1 MGWRTHEVFN
11 QVDELTDYDLFAT
24 DPALVAAVERS
35 GAGWAAADLSDYG
48 AVLGRAQTWRLAC
61 EANRYTP
68 ELDRYDARGRR
79 IDRVSFHPSW
89 HVLMQLLRGRGLV
102 SLPFRDERPGRW
114 AAWAAGFYLHGQV
127 EAGTLC
133 PATMTQAAIPLLQR
147 EPALWSAL
155 GEKLYSDDY
164 DPSDVPIP
172 DKGSIWIGMGMTE
185 KQGGSDVRAN
195 ATSAEPVS
203 PGGREHLLRGHKWFF
218 SVPTS
223 DAHLV
228 TAKTPDG
235 LPSCFF
241 VPRFRPDGSRNA
253 IRLERL
259 KDKVGNRSNAS
270 AEVEFDDAWGVQV
283 GEEGRG
289 VATIIEMAGYTRL
302 NCVVG
307 SAALLRQGLVQAL
320 AYARRRL
327 AFGRLLVDQPLM
339 RAVLGDLALETEA
352 ALALIFR
359 LCEAFE
365 QPEDPLQRAWKRVMT
380 PAAKLWVCKRAVEA
394 CGEAMEALGGNGYV
408 EPGVMAR
415 LYREAP
421 VNSIWEGSG
430 NVMALD
436 VIRAVGREPEA
447 ARALIEDIAS
457 SLSGEPRA
465 LAELDALR
473 EALSAPPETLEALS
487 RGVAQRLVLLAQ
499 ASLLRRHAPAFVAD
513 AFLASRFSPAWGR
526 ITGALDVRG
535 MDVEAVLQRALP
547 E

>member
-1 MGWRTHEVFN
+1 
-11 QVDELTDYDLFAT
+11 
-24 DPALVAAVERS
+24 
-35 GAGWAAADLSDYG
+35 
-48 AVLGRAQTWRLAC
+48 
-61 EANRYTP
+61 
-68 ELDRYDARGRR
+68 
-79 IDRVSFHPSW
+79 
-89 HVLMQLLRGRGLV
+89 
-102 SLPFRDERPGRW
+102 
-114 AAWAAGFYLHGQV
+114 
-127 EAGTLC
+127 
-133 PATMTQAAIPLLQR
+133 LLQR

-155 GEKLYSDDY
+155 GEKLYSDAY
-164 DPSDVPIP
+164 DPSDAPMP
-172 DKGSIWIGMGMTE
+172 DKDSIWVGMGMTE

-195 ATSAEPVS
+195 AAAAEPVS
-203 PGGREHLLRGHKWFF
+203 PGGREHTLRGHKWFF

-270 AEVEFDDAWGVQV
+270 AEVEFDDAWGVRI

-327 AFGRLLVDQPLM
+327 AFGRLLADQPLM
-339 RAVLGDLALETEA
+339 RAVLCDLALESEA

-365 QPEDPLQRAWKRVMT
+365 LAEDPLQRAWKRVMT

-436 VIRAVGREPEA
+436 VIRAVVREPEA

-457 SLSGEPRA
+457 GLSGEPRA
-465 LAELDALR
+465 LAELDAVR
-473 EALSAPPETLEALS
+473 DALSASPETLEALS

-499 ASLLRRHAPAFVAD
+499 ATLLRRHAPASVAD
-513 AFLASRFSPAWGR
+513 AFLASRFGPAWGR
-526 ITGALDVRG
+526 ITGALDVRR
-535 MDVEAVLQRALP
+535 MDVEAVLQRAFP

>member
-11 QVDELTDYDLFAT
+11 QVDEQVDYDLFST

-35 GAGWAAADLSDYG
+35 GAGWAAMDLADYG
-48 AVLGRAQTWRLAC
+48 AVLGRAETWRLAC
-61 EANRYTP
+61 EANRWTP

-89 HVLMQLLRGRGLV
+89 HVLMRLLRSHSLV
-102 SLPFRDERPGRW
+102 SLPWRDERPGRW
-114 AAWAAGFYLHGQV
+114 AAWAAGCYLHGQV
-127 EAGTLC
+127 EAGTMC
-133 PATMTQAAIPLLQR
+133 PTTMTQAAIPLLQR

-155 GEKLYSDDY
+155 GDKLLSDDY
-164 DPSDVPIP
+164 DPRDVPIP
-172 DKGSIWIGMGMTE
+172 EKASIWIGMGMTE

-195 ATSAEPVS
+195 ATSAEPIS
-203 PGGREHLLRGHKWFF
+203 PGHREHRLRGHKWFF

-223 DAHLV
+223 DGHLV

-235 LPSCFF
+235 QPSCFF
-241 VPRFRPDGSRNA
+241 VPRFRPDGGRNA
-253 IRLERL
+253 IRIERL

-270 AEVEFDDAWGVQV
+270 SEVEFDDAWGVLM

-302 NCVVG
+302 NCVIG
-307 SAALLRQGLVQAL
+307 SASLLRQGLVQAL
-320 AYARRRL
+320 SYARQRL
-327 AFGRLLVDQPLM
+327 AFSRLLADQPLM
-339 RAVLGDLALETEA
+339 QAVLCDLALESEA
-352 ALALIFR
+352 AIALTFR

-365 QPEDPLQRAWKRVMT
+365 QPDDPLQRAWKRIMI

-436 VIRAVGREPEA
+436 VIRAVRREPDA
-447 ARALIEDIAS
+447 AQALIEDIAS
-457 SLSGEPRA
+457 DLSGEPRA

-473 EALSAPPETLEALS
+473 DALSAPPETVEALS
-487 RGVAQRLVLLAQ
+487 RGIAQRLVLLAQ
-499 ASLLRRHAPAFVAD
+499 AALLRRHAPAFVAN
-513 AFLASRFSPAWGR
+513 AFLASRFAPAWGR
-526 ITGALDVRG
+526 IVGELDVRG
-535 MDVEAVLQRALP
+535 MEVEALLQRAFP

>member
-1 MGWRTHEVFN
+1 MSWRTHEVFN
-11 QVDELTDYDLFAT
+11 QVDELTDYDLYST
-24 DPALVAAVERS
+24 DPALRESVVHA
-35 GAGWAAADLSDYG
+35 GAGWAAAGLADYG
-48 AVLGRAQTWRLAC
+48 ATLGRAETWRLAS
-61 EANRYTP
+61 EANRFPP

-79 IDRVSFHPSW
+79 IDRVSFHPGW
-89 HVLMQLLRGRGLV
+89 HALLQLLRSRGLV

-133 PATMTQAAIPLLQR
+133 PATMTQAAIPLLRR
-147 EPALWSAL
+147 EPGLWSEL
-155 GEKLYSDDY
+155 GEKLWDDSY
-164 DPSDVPIP
+164 DPHDLPIAE
-172 DKGSIWIGMGMTE
+172 KASIWIGMGMTE

-195 ATSAEPVS
+195 TTTACPIA
-203 PGGREHLLRGHKWFF
+203 GGREFVLRGHKWFF

-228 TAKTPDG
+228 TAKSDEDA
-235 LPSCFF
+235 LSCFF

-253 IRLERL
+253 IRIERL

-270 AEVEFDDAWGVQV
+270 SEVEFDDAWGVRV

-289 VATIIEMAGYTRL
+289 IATIIEMAGYTRL

-320 AYARRRL
+320 AYTRQRRT
-327 AFGRLLVDQPLM
+327 FGRALADQPLM
-339 RAVLGDLALETEA
+339 RAVLCDLALESEA
-352 ALALIFR
+352 ALALVFR

-365 QPEDPLQRAWKRVMT
+365 GPDDPLQRAWKRIVT

-436 VIRAVGREPEA
+436 VIRAIGREPDA
-447 ARALIEDIAS
+447 AQALLRDLADGLAGERA
-457 SLSGEPRA
+457 A
-465 LAELDALR
+465 LAELEALR
-473 EALSAPPETLEALS
+473 EALTTPPEVQEALG
-487 RGVAQRLVLLAQ
+487 RGIAQRLVLLAQ
-499 ASLLRRHAPAFVAD
+499 AGLLRRRAPAFVAD
-513 AFLASRFSPAWGR
+513 AFIASRFAPAWGR
-526 ITGALDVRG
+526 IFGALDPRCV
-535 MDVEAVLQRALP
+535 DAPAVLERAFP
-547 E
+547 A